1 MLGYK
6 TGVGW
11 CCIPYC
17 TERSFEANAGG
28 TFPGAARAPAATASH
43 AKQPTLVK
51 CRWKID
57 VPGNADS
64 VSRKATHSGKM
75 QTELLLATPTLPRH
89 GQSNL
94 VWQTAHVS
102 LSLVSLSYV
111 SPCFP
116 APVSLSS
123 SSTSF
128 RHVLPL
134 LSLYRGYWPSSIK
147 HFSLVS
153 PSTASF
159 RQASLL
165 ISPYPRP
172 ASTCLSVSLS
182 RLPTYLPT
190 CLSIFVS
197 APPTPLPTP
206 PPTHPLSAV
215 GL

>member
-1 MLGYK
+1 MFL
-6 TGVGW
+6 
-11 CCIPYC
+11 
-17 TERSFEANAGG
+17 
-28 TFPGAARAPAATASH
+28 ATLTPCH
-43 AKQPTLVK
+43 AKQPTLAK
-51 CRWKID
+51 CRQNCCWQRRRCR
-57 VPGNADS
+57 AM
-64 VSRKATHSGKM
+64 R
-75 QTELLLATPTLPRH
+75 
-89 GQSNL
+89 QSNL

-172 ASTCLSVSLS
+172 ASTCLSLSLS

-197 APPTPLPTP
+197 APPIPLPTP